1 MAIQIL
7 MFICWAICYYDIYT
21 YIYSRDVSL
30 CGHSCWREACL
41 TRYSQYSVSLQALT
55 WSVFHSIMDPHGRA
69 GLPWV
74 TLHIDV
80 SLLFAMHTYLL
91 NFISSRVSMTHPD
104 TPISLMSGH
113 FRYDLGNDG
122 RAFTLILS
130 SLLPGHG
137 SFLLWSGQWWTCLHT
152 NIVFVMTSTMMD
164 RHLPSLPLVLN
175 FVRWRDA
182 SLTSV
187 SLSITDSWVS
197 SQSSLL
203 LFLYFVVTWV
213 NRLCDGPS

>member
-1 MAIQIL
+1 
-7 MFICWAICYYDIYT
+7 
-21 YIYSRDVSL
+21 
-30 CGHSCWREACL
+30 
-41 TRYSQYSVSLQALT
+41 
-55 WSVFHSIMDPHGRA
+55 MDPHGRA

-152 NIVFVMTSTMMD
+152 NIVFVMTWAMMD
-164 RHLPSLPLVLN
+164 GQFTLIL
-175 FVRWRDA
+175 
-182 SLTSV
+182 
-187 SLSITDSWVS
+187 
-197 SQSSLL
+197 SSLWPRRWWTGICLRFLSCLILFDDAMLVWLRFPCRSQTRELVRNHHFFFFCIL
-203 LFLYFVVTWV
+203 LSRESIDYVTGQASPNLRTIHV
-213 NRLCDGPS
+213 QCYVHIM